1 MNVIVVGGGISGL
14 AAAWEAARHG
24 ASVMLLE
31 SSDRLGGKL
40 LTSHVGGSLV
50 ELGPDSLLTRTPSAL
65 ELVDSLGLDLVAPT
79 ASRALLWSRGARRPI
94 PPGLVL
100 GAPPNLE
107 RALSSDL
114 VGPITRLRAAW
125 GVIARSR
132 RGHETDD
139 LGRLA
144 AWRWGRTWS
153 ERHIE
158 PLVGGINANTIVGLS
173 ARVSAPSILSMP
185 PSGPPAPAPSRPT
198 RPAFVA
204 PSGGLSTLVD
214 AVAQVLVDLGVD
226 VRSSTSVTEL
236 APAPHGTA
244 VTTSDGSSF
253 SADAVVLAVPAFRA
267 AEILAASA
275 PEASL
280 LLRGIRYASVSVLA
294 LSIAPTLA
302 PSLKGVAGV
311 LVDRREGLMTTAV
324 SLASEKWPH
333 WAGDDALLRVSAGN
347 LHDVRPLDRDDDR
360 LRDDLVAEAE
370 GILEATLEIR
380 DARLARWTNAFP
392 HFAPWHLDLVERID
406 RELRDALGS
415 TVALAGAWRRGSG
428 IPTCIASGR
437 DAARATISRDN

>member
-1 MNVIVVGGGISGL
+1 MNVAVIGGGISGL
-14 AAAWEAARHG
+14 AAAWEATRQG
-24 ASVMLLE
+24 ASVVLFE
-31 SSDRLGGKL
+31 ASDRLGGKL
-40 LTSHVGGSLV
+40 HTSHVGGSLI
-50 ELGPDSLLTRTPSAL
+50 ELGPDSVLTRTPSAL
-65 ELVDSLGLDLVAPT
+65 ELVDSLGLDLVAPA

-125 GVIARSR
+125 GVLTRSR

-173 ARVSAPSILSMP
+173 ARVSAPSILAMP
-185 PSGPPAPAPSRPT
+185 PSGPPAPAPSKPT

-204 PSGGLSTLVD
+204 PSRGLSTLVG
-214 AVAQVLVDLGVD
+214 ALEQALTASGVD
-226 VRSSTSVTEL
+226 IRRSTPVAEL
-236 APAPHGTA
+236 APAAGGTTI
-244 VTTSDGSSF
+244 TTSEGSSF
-253 SADAVVLAVPAFRA
+253 VADAVVLAVPAFRA
-267 AEILAASA
+267 AEILAAAA
-275 PEASL
+275 PEVSL

-302 PSLKGVAGV
+302 PSLRGVAGV

-324 SLASEKWPH
+324 SLASEKWPQ
-333 WAGDDALLRVSAGN
+333 WASGDALLRVSAGN

-360 LRDDLVAEAE
+360 LRDDLVAETE
-370 GILEATLEIR
+370 GVLETTLEIH
-380 DARLARWTNAFP
+380 AAKLARWTDAFP

-406 RELRDALGS
+406 RELRDAVGS

-437 DAARATISRDN
+437 DAAQRTISPDR